1 MKCIFANVDI
11 PFFLAYNKSN
21 IIEEM
26 GYIMNTEIKAIF
38 FDLGD
43 TLRVAEDNPAYVAQ
57 AKQNIADLIGVKD
70 MDGVTFYDTIL
81 APRYE
86 ERYRAWVLKYMCEAP
101 EDILWTRFLCPEYDH
116 DRLKRNAIELT
127 WQMRQA
133 KTAGPRHLAAGAKEG
148 LAELKA
154 RGYKLGV
161 ISDLI
166 GCKEV
171 EEWLDEDKLRDTFVT
186 VQQSSVTFIRKP
198 NPAIFYYALREAGV
212 APENACYVGDNLQR
226 DIIGAKV
233 TDFGMTIAV
242 NYKKKSLK
250 LTEENMPNGVITE
263 FPQLLDIFPGA
274 PAVNVNKIIK
284 P

>member
-1 MKCIFANVDI
+1 M
-11 PFFLAYNKSN
+11 S
-21 IIEEM
+21 M
-26 GYIMNTEIKAIF
+26 EIKAIF

-70 MDGVTFYDTIL
+70 MDGVTLYDTIL
-81 APRYE
+81 APRYQ
-86 ERYRAWVLKYMCEAP
+86 ERYRSWVLRYMCEAP

-116 DRLKRNAIELT
+116 ARLRCNAVELT
-127 WQMRQA
+127 WQLRQA
-133 KTAGPRHLAAGAKEG
+133 KTAGPRHLVAGAKEG

-171 EEWLDEDKLRDTFVT
+171 DEWLDEDELRDTFVT
-186 VQQSSVTFIRKP
+186 VQQSSITYIRKP
-198 NPAIFYYALREAGV
+198 NPAIFYYALREAGE

-242 NYKKKSLK
+242 NYKKMDLK
-250 LTEENMPNGVITE
+250 ITEENRPNGVITS
-263 FPQLLDIFPGA
+263 FLQLLDIFPGA
-274 PAVNVNKIIK
+274 PAVNVDKIIK